1 MSWQA
6 GSWTRGLTAEATNPI
21 GNEVRDRIR
30 GHLVDGVGAAV
41 AGLAPGGLVE
51 VTLASLR
58 RARTHPDALGLTEAP
73 FAWKP
78 AFARRSLGLAAVRA
92 CAEGRFRAPAEAVG
106 PLAAE
111 AVGEW
116 KRTGWR
122 TFHWEPWYSG
132 LGAGGRSVVL
142 AEATTWAT
150 ALWASFD
157 WAALGPSAVI
167 GGMDDLWTCPAS
179 RTVRC
184 KGRSEVRVQVASAG
198 DHSNASGPH
207 TGGYALV
214 SVSGGVPGDAWR
226 EELAYLALVAGL
238 RSADRPV
245 PVRVLGLWP
254 DAGAERMVE
263 VDEGLLAAAADRV
276 VETVALTSAARS
288 ALPLADNQ
296 DDSTVVAA

>member
-1 MSWQA
+1 MISQA
-6 GSWTRGLTAEATNPI
+6 ESLTSMLTAEATYPI
-21 GNEVRDRIR
+21 RNEVRDRIR

-58 RARTHPDALGLTEAP
+58 RARTHPDAVGQAEAP

-78 AFARRSLGLAAVRA
+78 VFARRSLGLAAVRA

-157 WAALGPSAVI
+157 WASLGPSAVI

-184 KGRSEVRVQVASAG
+184 KGRSEVRVEVDSAG
-198 DHSNASGPH
+198 GPSNASGPH
-207 TGGYALV
+207 LGGYALV
-214 SVSGGVPGDAWR
+214 SVSGGVPGDGWR

-245 PVRVLGLWP
+245 PARVLGLWP

-263 VDEGLLAAAADRV
+263 VDEGLLASAADRV